1 MTSFIDH
8 AEHAARIALAL
19 AGVDAAAQRRVLDD
33 LPHRLDRVE
42 AEARRNRA
50 ICEAH
55 RLIGATP
62 GSVKILAKALS
73 EFQARAWPQM
83 RHLSEPPPDAT
94 PLRRAY
100 FLACQAADD
109 SGMGIPGERQIRRI
123 CDMAAFQ
130 CQSGAA

>member
-1 MTSFIDH
+1 MRLNADI
-8 AEHAARIALAL
+8 EHAGRVALAL
-19 AGVDAAAQRRVLDD
+19 AGVAAGQQAAILKA
-33 LPHRLDRVE
+33 LLNRLDRVE

-55 RLIGATP
+55 RLIGSTP

-109 SGMGIPGERQIRRI
+109 SGMGIPGDRQIRRI

-130 CQSGAA
+130 CHGGPG